1 MEDNQKYQDIL
12 ATAHHLF
19 WKYGIRRVSIEEI
32 CKEAGVSKMTFYRF
46 FKNKIELAKAVLDGI
61 FKETKEKYTDLMAQD
76 ISFAEK
82 VKQQVIMK
90 FEGSNEMSAELIK
103 DIYSGWN
110 HELKEYF
117 ERTSTE
123 MIMMVRQDYVLAI
136 ENGWIRKDVKIDFI
150 FYMSQ
155 KMAEMTT
162 DQALL
167 SLYKNPQELIMEFM
181 NMMFYGILPRND
193 AS

>member
-12 ATAHHLF
+12 LTAQHLF
-19 WKYGIRRVSIEEI
+19 WKFGIKRVTIEEI

-46 FKNKIELAKAVLDGI
+46 FKNKIELARIVLGGI
-61 FKETKEKYTDLMAQD
+61 FTDAKEKYLSLMAQD
-76 ISFAEK
+76 IPFAEK

-90 FEGSNEMSAELIK
+90 FEGTKEISAELIK

-110 HELKEYF
+110 AELKDYF
-117 ERTSTE
+117 EKTSSE
-123 MIMMVRQDYVLAI
+123 MVLMVRNDYLEAI
-136 ENGWIRKDVKIDFI
+136 DKGWIRKDVKVDFI

-155 KMAEMTT
+155 KMAELSS
-162 DQALL
+162 DPALL
-167 SLYKNPQELIMEFM
+167 GLYNNPQELIMEFM

-193 AS
+193 E